1 MRHEAPGIVV
11 MYLCGA
17 DHAINCGL
25 LHGVSSTIPVVAV
38 ARFVHQLLLFREAAL
53 FGRSLYKR
61 TPRRPGY
68 TARIAKLPRTEAKCF
83 YVEMEMEDLSSTAI
97 RKRYNSVP
105 LDPVA
110 SRHHALTFFPTHAL
124 RLAASE
130 SVEDLTGPA
139 VSQYLFKNQLH
150 KLFAK

>member
-25 LHGVSSTIPVVAV
+25 LHGISSTIPVVAV
-38 ARFVHQLLLFREAAL
+38 ARFDHQLLLFRERVPSSVAH
-53 FGRSLYKR
+53 RCNR

-68 TARIAKLPRTEAKCF
+68 TARIAKLPRTEDKCY

-97 RKRYNSVP
+97 RKRYNS
-105 LDPVA
+105 
-110 SRHHALTFFPTHAL
+110 SG
-124 RLAASE
+124 S
-130 SVEDLTGPA
+130 S
-139 VSQYLFKNQLH
+139 
-150 KLFAK
+150 